1 MASSGQVAWLKYFK
15 FNGNIETVMKK
26 DSSVYDMSV
35 ITKKIG
41 IIKAGTKVQYLSS
54 KTFEQKAQSTLIM
67 PSLSQ

>member
-35 ITKKIG
+35 ITKKNRNY
-41 IIKAGTKVQYLSS
+41 KSWHESS
-54 KTFEQKAQSTLIM
+54 ISFFKDL
-67 PSLSQ
+67 